1 MKQQLRKWLP
11 YHWKMQLKLL
21 QRYFNEQKNQ
31 YAYSKNYSLE
41 DIGEYKLEFQQ
52 IIRKGEFHQ
61 NKVHNL
67 KIVGDKVNNLIIKPN
82 EVFSFCKLIGKPS
95 EKNGFREGRNLIQNN
110 ISSDFGGGICQFSS
124 ILYFLALQ
132 SGLKIIERFPH
143 SVDIY
148 KEHERFTPLGSDCT
162 VVYGYKD
169 LQIQNPFSF
178 PIQLKCSVSEDNLFI
193 SLISPN
199 EIVLN
204 EIDFNYSETEKGV
217 WVETLS
223 HNKTLFKNFYIRL

>member
-1 MKQQLRKWLP
+1 MKQHVKKWLP
-11 YHWKMQLKLL
+11 HHWKMQLKLL
-21 QRYFNEQKNQ
+21 QRYFNEQITQ
-31 YAYSKNYSLE
+31 YSHSKNYSSE
-41 DIGEYKLEFQQ
+41 KIGEYKIELRQV
-52 IIRKGEFHQ
+52 IKKGEFHD

-67 KIVGDKVNNLIIKPN
+67 KIVGEKINNLIIYPN
-82 EVFSFCKLIGKPS
+82 EVFSFWKLIGKPS
-95 EKNGFREGRNLIQNN
+95 EKNNFKEGRNLIKND

-143 SVDIY
+143 SIDIY
-148 KEHERFTPLGSDCT
+148 KDNERFTPLGSDCT

-178 PIQLKCSVSEDNLFI
+178 PVQLRCFVNNENLSVCL
-193 SLISPN
+193 LSPK

-204 EIDFNYSETEKGV
+204 KIDFNYSETENGV
-217 WVETLS
+217 WVETLQDG
-223 HNKTLFKNFYIRL
+223 KVLLKNFYIRL